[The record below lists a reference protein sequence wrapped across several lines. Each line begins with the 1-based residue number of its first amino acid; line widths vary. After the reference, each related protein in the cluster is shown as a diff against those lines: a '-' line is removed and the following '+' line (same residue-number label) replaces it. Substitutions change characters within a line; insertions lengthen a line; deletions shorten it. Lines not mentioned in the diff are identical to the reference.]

1 MHFADI
7 TNDASNLDKTISPIA
22 LAVDLPLQLVLPV
35 WVGHS
40 CPTLLTLG
48 LTLHL
53 LSVPIYC
60 DGRCQAKR

>member
-40 CPTLLTLG
+40 CPTLLTLP
-48 LTLHL
+48 LTL
-53 LSVPIYC
+53 
-60 DGRCQAKR
+60 Q